1 MDHPHPADQHA
12 HGHAHGS
19 GEPGPLADASVRRAR
34 PTDAPAVGFVQA
46 VVWREA
52 YADVVD
58 ADVAAA
64 FEPQAF
70 ASAWRQSL
78 ATPPGADHALLV
90 ACAGDQV
97 VGFAALGPSEDP
109 DAQEGTVEI
118 HVLAVH
124 PEARRQGH
132 GSRLLAAVADTARG
146 RGRTEVQA
154 WVLASDEATRAFL
167 TAAGLVTD
175 GAHRARVVAEDGR
188 TATEVRLAAALAE

>member
-1 MDHPHPADQHA
+1 MDHAHSADQHP
-12 HGHAHGS
+12 HGHAHGTA
-19 GEPGPLADASVRRAR
+19 EPGPLADASVRRAR
-34 PTDAPAVGFVQA
+34 TSDAPAVGFVQA

-52 YADVVD
+52 YAEVVD
-58 ADVAAA
+58 PDVAAA
-64 FEPQAF
+64 FEPQSF

-78 ATPPGADHALLV
+78 TAPPGPEHALLV

-124 PEARRQGH
+124 PDARRQGH

-146 RGRTEVQA
+146 RGRSEVQA
-154 WVLASDEATRAFL
+154 WVLASDDATRAFL
-167 TAAGLVTD
+167 TAAGLATD
-175 GAHRARVVAEDGR
+175 GAHRSRVIAADGR
-188 TATEVRLAAALAE
+188 TASEVRLSAALGE